1 MALPRTGLGL
11 RDIFTRSYM
20 ADPDWRSTG
29 KTSTPAGWLFRS
41 SPIINAVSQ
50 VAPRW
55 MGGLGGKRMSDFDLA
70 RQQDPKL
77 RQSTLRVGDYPE
89 LDGVQGLRSGT
100 LPDLTRRGAQFAGA
114 AAKDLTTQGLQNI
127 WWFLNAYEAASM
139 MAGRQGYHG
148 ALGSR
153 LLPWE
158 KEITGGPK
166 GAPFSRSALRFASVF
181 PLAVGAGVATG
192 TLIRQPGYEAV
203 LPSSEDRRETEN
215 PLSETVMRAVGRSG
229 KLLPYDEFVK
239 ERPDVSRGDYEA
251 YKAFLFGD
259 KSLIKAT
266 ADGIHGP
273 EINFVG
279 KSVPLLTGVL
289 PVLGGIAAGRA
300 GLRFAGKRLAAAP
313 GGNRFGQLTAL
324 EKRVRQLDADLTVAK
339 QGYGKR
345 TVAEVERD
353 RAEAVG
359 QHAAKLNEVEGALLT
374 GALAGSAS
382 GLTVTAAA
390 ANLLEQMRRAAAA
403 EESRRKA
410 AEGQLAAVE
419 TQQALPI

>member
-1 MALPRTGLGL
+1 
-11 RDIFTRSYM
+11 
-20 ADPDWRSTG
+20 
-29 KTSTPAGWLFRS
+29 
-41 SPIINAVSQ
+41 
-50 VAPRW
+50 
-55 MGGLGGKRMSDFDLA
+55 
-70 RQQDPKL
+70 
-77 RQSTLRVGDYPE
+77 
-89 LDGVQGLRSGT
+89 
-100 LPDLTRRGAQFAGA
+100 
-114 AAKDLTTQGLQNI
+114 
-127 WWFLNAYEAASM
+127 
-139 MAGRQGYHG
+139 
-148 ALGSR
+148 
-153 LLPWE
+153 
-158 KEITGGPK
+158 
-166 GAPFSRSALRFASVF
+166 LRFASVF

-324 EKRVRQLDADLTVAK
+324 EKRVGQLDADLTVAK

-359 QHAAKLNEVEGALLT
+359 QHAAKLNEVEGALLA